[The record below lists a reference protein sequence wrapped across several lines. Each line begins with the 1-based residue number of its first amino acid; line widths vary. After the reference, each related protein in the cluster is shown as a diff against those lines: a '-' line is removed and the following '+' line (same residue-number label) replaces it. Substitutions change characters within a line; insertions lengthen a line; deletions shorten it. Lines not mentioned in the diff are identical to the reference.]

1 MKTANKMTVNTMKT
15 MISKPLPACLT
26 LAAALLLTAGCNPKT
41 PAPTTETSTT
51 SSTTTSPSAAPGQ
64 SPATITPDAN
74 QASQTH
80 PWTDQQ
86 ILTCTV
92 SQCWQLSN
100 KSEDTFFDI
109 VQQLAAISAQNRNL
123 TLPQSEAAGQQV
135 GNDIKTKAK
144 ADHDQLLYAIVD
156 DAVRKVGQPAAGA
169 DASAK

>member
-1 MKTANKMTVNTMKT
+1 MKTVNKMKT

-26 LAAALLLTAGCNPKT
+26 LAAALLLTAGCNPNT
-41 PAPTTETSTT
+41 PAPTTEKPAASTT
-51 SSTTTSPSAAPGQ
+51 QSAAPGQ
-64 SPATITPDAN
+64 SPATITPDAD

-92 SQCWQLSN
+92 SQCWHLAN

-109 VQQLAAISAQNRNL
+109 VQQLAAISAQNRSL
-123 TLPQSEAAGQQV
+123 TLPQTEAAGQQV
-135 GNDIKTKAK
+135 GNDIKTQAK

-156 DAVRKVGQPAAGA
+156 AAVRKVGQPAA
-169 DASAK
+169 AK

>member
-1 MKTANKMTVNTMKT
+1 MKTVNMMTVNKMKT

-51 SSTTTSPSAAPGQ
+51 STTTPSATPGQ
-64 SPATITPDAN
+64 SPVTVTPDAD

-92 SQCWQLSN
+92 SQCWHLAN

-109 VQQLAAISAQNRNL
+109 VQQLATISAQNRNL
-123 TLPQSEAAGQQV
+123 TLPQTEAAGQQV
-135 GNDIKTKAK
+135 GEEIKAKAK
-144 ADHDQLLYAIVD
+144 ADHDQLLFAVVD
-156 DAVRKVGQPAAGA
+156 DAVRKVGQPAAGS
-169 DASAK
+169 DTTAK

>member
-1 MKTANKMTVNTMKT
+1 MKTVNTMKT

-41 PAPTTETSTT
+41 PTPTTETPAAATT
-51 SSTTTSPSAAPGQ
+51 QSATPAQ
-64 SPATITPDAN
+64 SAATITPDAD

-92 SQCWQLSN
+92 SQCWHLAN

-123 TLPQSEAAGQQV
+123 TLPQTEAAGQQV
-135 GNDIKTKAK
+135 GEEIKTKAK
-144 ADHDQLLYAIVD
+144 ADHDQLLFAVVD
-156 DAVRKVGQPAAGA
+156 DAVRKVGQPAA
-169 DASAK
+169 AK

>member
-1 MKTANKMTVNTMKT
+1 MKTVNTMKT

-41 PAPTTETSTT
+41 PTPTTETPAAATT
-51 SSTTTSPSAAPGQ
+51 QSATPAQ
-64 SPATITPDAN
+64 SAATITPDAD

-92 SQCWQLSN
+92 SQCWHLAN

-123 TLPQSEAAGQQV
+123 TLPQTESAGQQV
-135 GNDIKTKAK
+135 GEEIKTKAK
-144 ADHDQLLYAIVD
+144 ADHDQLLFAVVD
-156 DAVRKVGQPAAGA
+156 DAVRKVGQPAA
-169 DASAK
+169 AK

>member
-1 MKTANKMTVNTMKT
+1 MKTVNTMKT

-51 SSTTTSPSAAPGQ
+51 SPSTTTPSATPGQ
-64 SPATITPDAN
+64 SPVTVTPDAN
-74 QASQTH
+74 QSSQSH

-92 SQCWQLSN
+92 SQCWHLAN

-123 TLPQSEAAGQQV
+123 TLPQTEAAGQQV
-135 GNDIKTKAK
+135 GEEIKAKAK
-144 ADHDQLLYAIVD
+144 ADHDQLLFAVVD
-156 DAVRKVGQPAAGA
+156 DAVRKVGQPAA
-169 DASAK
+169 DAAAAAK

>member
-1 MKTANKMTVNTMKT
+1 MKTVNKMKT

-41 PAPTTETSTT
+41 PAPTTETPAA
-51 SSTTTSPSAAPGQ
+51 TTTQSAAPGQ
-64 SPATITPDAN
+64 SPATITPDAD

-92 SQCWQLSN
+92 SQCWHLAN

-109 VQQLAAISAQNRNL
+109 VQQLAAISAQNRSL
-123 TLPQSEAAGQQV
+123 TLPQTEAAGQQV
-135 GNDIKTKAK
+135 GNDIKTQAK
-144 ADHDQLLYAIVD
+144 ADHDQLLYSIVD
-156 DAVRKVGQPAAGA
+156 AAVRKVGQPAAA
-169 DASAK
+169 TK

>member
-1 MKTANKMTVNTMKT
+1 MKTVNKMTANTMKT

-26 LAAALLLTAGCNPKT
+26 LAAALFLTVGCNPKT
-41 PAPTTETSTT
+41 PTPTTETSTT
-51 SSTTTSPSAAPGQ
+51 SPTSTTTPSAAPGQ
-64 SPATITPDAN
+64 SPVTINPDAGG
-74 QASQTH
+74 ASESH

-123 TLPQSEAAGQQV
+123 TLPQSESAGQQV
-135 GNDIKTKAK
+135 GEEIKTKAK

-156 DAVRKVGQPAAGA
+156 DAVRKVGQPAA
-169 DASAK
+169 AK